1 MKLFAIKILLFFTLF
16 ISFSFIPRIALYDN
30 AGINFNS
37 FVSRNFLFKIQSF
50 EKFIKNKKAINL
62 ILGSSEIR
70 DGLVPSLLSEKW
82 YSFANGGQNIDNS
95 LQFLKYY
102 NDKAIIDTLIFSLH
116 PFDFVNS
123 YYMKDIEKG
132 SRPFSNHNFS
142 LFSKDLLKSSFF
154 DENPFKKKVQSFFN
168 QLFFNVQT
176 IYSMFYNKV
185 ASNQGYDKTRQNH
198 GKLSL
203 LFSDSLPNTPDNY
216 FINVEADFNKDFID
230 KFANYCKKQNIKVM
244 YIFMPKSKYYLDALK
259 KYKHYYNWEKI
270 KNYIIKNYEHVADIE
285 KLYNDGHDEDSV
297 FYDEVH
303 LTHHGAI
310 ETTNLIRKQLTNEK

>member
-1 MKLFAIKILLFFTLF
+1 MKLFAIKIFLFFTLF

-37 FVSRNFLFKIQSF
+37 FVSRSFLSKIQSF

-62 ILGSSEIR
+62 IIGSSEIR
-70 DGLVPSLLSEKW
+70 DGLVPSQLSEKW

-102 NDKAIIDTLIFSLH
+102 NDKAIIDTLLISLH

-132 SRPFSNHNFS
+132 YRPFSNHNFS

-154 DENPFKKKVQSFFN
+154 DENPFKKKLQSFFN
-168 QLFFNVQT
+168 QLFINVPT
-176 IYSMFYNKV
+176 VYNMFYNKG
-185 ASNQGYDKTRQNH
+185 ASNQGYNSNIRQNH
-198 GKLSL
+198 GKLSE
-203 LFSDSLPNTPDNY
+203 LFSDNLPNTDNY

-230 KFANYCKKQNIKVM
+230 KFDNYCKKRNIIVF
-244 YIFMPKSKYYLDALK
+244 YIFMPKSKYYLKALK
-259 KYKHYYNWEKI
+259 NTKHYYNWQLI
-270 KNYIIKNYEHVADIE
+270 KDYINNNYKHVADIE
-285 KLYNDGHDEDSV
+285 NYYDGFHDEDAI
-297 FYDEVH
+297 FYDDVH
-303 LTHHGAI
+303 LTHFGASEI
-310 ETTNLIRKQLTNEK
+310 TNFIRKQLTNEK